1 MADAQLFEENFI
13 VTKVNKEKYDR
24 VHRLSGTSTDGS
36 LTFTLDINHELWPV
50 AEGTTI
56 NIVLA
61 TTLALDGTTKE
72 GAETSWRNVSRSNTA
87 TLADLF
93 EYVCYGKNYRFEDAE
108 AGAETVKYY
117 ASFGGMLLY
126 IEGPYRKLNG
136 LKIDEIYMLC
146 KKA

>member
-13 VTKVNKEKYDR
+13 VNKVNTDKYDR
-24 VHRLSGTSTDGS
+24 THRLSGTSTDGS
-36 LTFTLDINHELWPV
+36 LIFTLDINHELWPIT
-50 AEGTTI
+50 EGTTI

-72 GAETSWRNVSRSNTA
+72 GTETSWRSVSKANTA

-108 AGAETVKYY
+108 AGAETV
-117 ASFGGMLLY
+117 
-126 IEGPYRKLNG
+126 
-136 LKIDEIYMLC
+136 
-146 KKA
+146 